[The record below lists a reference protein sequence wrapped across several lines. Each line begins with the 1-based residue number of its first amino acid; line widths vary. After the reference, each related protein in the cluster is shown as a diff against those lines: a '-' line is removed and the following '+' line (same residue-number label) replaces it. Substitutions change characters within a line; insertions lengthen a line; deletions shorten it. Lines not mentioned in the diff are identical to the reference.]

1 MQLTAKLILILPIQ
15 SGSGKNGQ
23 WKKQDII
30 VETDGQYPKKVC
42 ITVWGNNIDESLL
55 KIGNLL
61 KIDINIE
68 SREYNNKWYT
78 SITAR
83 KIELANMKT
92 QKKSKDING
101 KADTDEDDWSTIDPE
116 DLKFDSLDDIN
127 KGGWQKINPEDLK
140 PYL

>member
-1 MQLTAKLILILPIQ
+1 MQLTVKLIQTLPIQ
-15 SGSGKNGQ
+15 TGSGKNGK

-42 ITVWGNNIDESLL
+42 ITVWGDNIVESLL

-78 SITAR
+78 SITAWR
-83 KIELANMKT
+83 IELANMT
-92 QKKSKDING
+92 PQKKSKEING
-101 KADTDEDDWSTIDPE
+101 KDDTDEDDWSTIDPE